1 VSVRHHW
8 VSTRHPYVPI
18 RASLVWEAE
27 SELHRAPARLVSLTP
42 GRASLITDDPP
53 PMYRSVCVRLERP
66 VPTNWATAHAVRR
79 DGTNLV
85 DLSFVG
91 PCPSDFYRAAVAVT

>member
-1 VSVRHHW
+1 MSDRHHW

-18 RASLVWEAE
+18 RARLVWEGE
-27 SELHRAPARLVSLTP
+27 SELHRPPARLVSLT
-42 GRASLITDDPP
+42 RSSASIITEDPP
-53 PMYRSVCVRLERP
+53 PSHRSVCVRLEGP
-66 VPTNWATAHAVRR
+66 VTTSWATAHAVRR
-79 DGTNLV
+79 DRSNLV